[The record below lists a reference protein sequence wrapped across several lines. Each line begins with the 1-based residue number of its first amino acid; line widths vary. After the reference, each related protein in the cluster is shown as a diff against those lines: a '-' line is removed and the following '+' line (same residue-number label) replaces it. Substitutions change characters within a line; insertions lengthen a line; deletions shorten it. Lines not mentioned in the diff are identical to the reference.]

1 MPYQQYGSAG
11 NFACDTAL
19 TIALDKIRRSAGH
32 SIQPGEVHGELL
44 HRCGKGSDR
53 VLDKQTPRHVH
64 LAPPSRERA
73 LERGSVG
80 TNATTRYVL
89 RSRRAP
95 PCGMH
100 TRVQFIAQIHANA
113 C

>member
-53 VLDKQTPRHVH
+53 ARDKQTPRRVH

-80 TNATTRYVL
+80 TNAE
-89 RSRRAP
+89 RSKRAP
-95 PCGMH
+95 LYRTNHVTNMEEGG
-100 TRVQFIAQIHANA
+100 QGL
-113 C
+113 